1 MKKLVSIVLM
11 VSMLAGM
18 LGMLAGCGGPQGTV
32 EEGATVVTLYAQN
45 FEQWNNE
52 YLQKRVE
59 EFNQI
64 LDDGIQLEVKFF
76 TDSAYNDALMVARE
90 NGTGLDLYMISYGN
104 LWSEVENGRCVPLND
119 LLEQECFDDLT
130 DAGKNLVTYDDKYY
144 AYPTLIEASAL
155 LYYRKENEQL

>member
-1 MKKLVSIVLM
+1 MKKLVSIVLTL
-11 VSMLAGM
+11 SMLAGL
-18 LGMLAGCGGPQGTV
+18 LGMLAGCSGPKGTV

-52 YLQKRVE
+52 YLEKRVE

-90 NGTGLDLYMISYGN
+90 NGTGLDLYMISYI
-104 LWSEVENGRCVPLND
+104 P
-119 LLEQECFDDLT
+119 
-130 DAGKNLVTYDDKYY
+130 K
-144 AYPTLIEASAL
+144 P
-155 LYYRKENEQL
+155 